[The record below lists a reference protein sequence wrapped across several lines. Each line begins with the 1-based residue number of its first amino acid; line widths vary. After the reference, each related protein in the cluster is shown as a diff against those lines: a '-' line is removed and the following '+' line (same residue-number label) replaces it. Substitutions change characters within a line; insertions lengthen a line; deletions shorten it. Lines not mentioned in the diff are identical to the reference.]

1 MDKQF
6 KLNKITDAI
15 DDLSV
20 NIQREAQM
28 SNEGAAGQVNELDA
42 FNSGCD
48 LVLTVIETRIIK
60 LEQEGG
66 TPEQKYS
73 NLLKTLV
80 DMRNVVENRR
90 APKVE
95 EPAIMVPDSK
105 IIIAS

>member
-20 NIQREAQM
+20 ETQRKAQM
-28 SNEGAAGQVNELDA
+28 ANEQAVEQANEIDI

-48 LVLTVIETRIIK
+48 LVLSHVESFIVR
-60 LEQEGG
+60 LEEEGE
-66 TPEQKYS
+66 PAEQKYEK
-73 NLLKTLV
+73 LLKMIV
-80 DMRNVVENRR
+80 GMRMVVEKRR
-90 APKVE
+90 APKAE